1 MSKLSSLFF
10 YVLGICFVKKMS
22 FTRTNICEMLNELN
36 IKDDGVKKW

>member
-10 YVLGICFVKKMS
+10 YVLGICFVKKI
-22 FTRTNICEMLNELN
+22 FTRTNVCETLNELN